1 MIGPTTDEEDRVK
14 VLRAFGVRD
23 LRLLDEPTPDPG
35 PGETLIEIR
44 AVGICGS
51 DLHWYEEAGIGDA
64 VLDRP
69 LVLGHELAGVARSGK
84 FEGQPVCIDPAI
96 PCGTC
101 EWCRQGHPNLC
112 PAVRFAG
119 HGSQDGGLR
128 QFMTWPEENLYRLAD
143 GMSFGE
149 GVMLEPLGTAL
160 FASDL
165 AHVRPGMT
173 VGVFGCGPIGLLLV
187 QLMNRLGALQ
197 VFATD
202 RLEHRLEAA
211 LRLGATQVF
220 VAEAGEERRRVLA
233 ATRQRGVDV
242 AFEAAGDN
250 EAVETAIATAKPGG
264 TVALIGIPG
273 DDRTSFQA
281 SAARR
286 KGLTIKLVRRMK
298 HTYPRAIAMVAAGLL
313 ELGSLVTHRFPLG
326 EYEAAFQVAAQRKGI
341 KVLIEPAE

>member
-1 MIGPTTDEEDRVK
+1 MK
-14 VLRAFGVRD
+14 VVRAFGVRD
-23 LRLLDEPTPDPG
+23 LRLLDEPMPQPEE
-35 PGETLIEIR
+35 GEALIEIR

-64 VLDRP
+64 VLEHP
-69 LVLGHELAGVARSGK
+69 LVLGHELAGVVRSGK
-84 FEGQPVCIDPAI
+84 LEGQPVCLDPAI

-101 EWCRQGHPNLC
+101 EWCQQGHPNLC
-112 PAVRFAG
+112 PGVRFAG
-119 HGSQDGGLR
+119 HGRQDGGLR
-128 QFMTWPEENLYRLAD
+128 QFMTWPEENLHRLPE
-143 GMSFGE
+143 GMSFAE

-165 AHVRPGMT
+165 AHVRPGKT
-173 VGVFGCGPIGLLLV
+173 VGVYGCGPIGLLLV
-187 QLMNRLGALQ
+187 QLMRRLGALQ
-197 VFATD
+197 VLATD

-211 LRLGATQVF
+211 LQFGATQAF
-220 VAEAGEERRRVLA
+220 VAEAGAERQGILA
-233 ATRQRGVDV
+233 ATKGRGVDV

-250 EAVETAIATAKPGG
+250 EAVETAIATTRAGG

-281 SAARR
+281 SIARR

-313 ELGSLVTHRFPLG
+313 QLERLVTHRFPL
-326 EYEAAFQVAAQRKGI
+326 EKYQAAFATAAQRQGL
-341 KVLIEPAE
+341 KVLIEPGA

>member
-1 MIGPTTDEEDRVK
+1 MK

-23 LRLLDEPTPDPG
+23 LRLVDEPMPEPAD
-35 PGETLIEIR
+35 GEVLIEVR

-64 VLDRP
+64 VLERP

-84 FEGQPVCIDPAI
+84 FEGQPVCLDPAI
-96 PCGTC
+96 SCGAC
-101 EWCRQGHPNLC
+101 EWCQKGHPNLC

-119 HGSQDGGLR
+119 HSDQDGGLR
-128 QFMTWPEENLYRLAD
+128 QFMAWPESNLHPLAPE
-143 GMSFGE
+143 MSFAE

-187 QLMNRLGALQ
+187 QLMKCCGAVQ
-197 VFATD
+197 IVATD

-211 LRLGATQVF
+211 LRFGATQAF
-220 VAEAGEERRRVLA
+220 LAEAGEERQHVLA
-233 ATRQRGVDV
+233 ATGARGVDV

-250 EAVETAIATAKPGG
+250 EAVETAVATTRPGG
-264 TVALIGIPG
+264 TVALIGIPS
-273 DDRTSFQA
+273 DDRTSFPA
-281 SAARR
+281 STARR
-286 KGLTIKLVRRMK
+286 KGLTLKLVRRMK

-313 ELGSLVTHRFPLG
+313 DLKSLVTHRFPL
-326 EYEAAFQVAAQRKGI
+326 EQHHAAFAAATRRQGI
-341 KVLIEPAE
+341 KVLIEPAA